1 MEESRFQAGKSALPR
16 PTSRLPMPRSTSIP
30 TALRPSQ
37 SRDNLAAAPE
47 IVSSRLRPAASR
59 ERLAPHSASGISN
72 ITNQPSPT
80 ASKSSPSARGLP
92 RPRPTSSLPTFSP
105 QPKLSKAGGNGNGN
119 GLSRIPPPRD
129 RMASLPE
136 DGDSPRQSHISK
148 LPGPGLRRKSS
159 AQWIP
164 TSQLASARQRST
176 STSTLSNGYA
186 SSDSVS
192 QTSPIDEDNDIT
204 GDDTIRA
211 KTLKPR
217 PSLAERTVQT
227 LSRLPSSPALRG
239 RTSNSNFFEQPEPY
253 RSASRPASRNSRPGS
268 SLRND
273 YPTPAKSRP
282 SLSRPGSSSGPLQD
296 LSNPFNP
303 QLPPLDSSPVRGRGL
318 GTLRTPSTSGLRE
331 RSRSKIASVPGL
343 RRPRSTTPSE
353 EVPDLAPESPLTGSK
368 TLSTRTIPQRPSVIG
383 VFKKPAL
390 PAAKKPASVPSAASK
405 VKAAPLKSPA
415 TVSDRS
421 TNLSAASTTSTKS
434 TSVGGDSPPPFK
446 KSSAALRDQIA
457 RAKAAKRSVAARK
470 SPLPDEQGQAAAWGE
485 SPVVPTD
492 DTFDFGLSDDPFNL
506 NRDANSTSKI
516 VKSRV
521 TTARA
526 SGRLNIAALGL
537 KEIPREVLDMYS
549 LESIG
554 TYDGSWAESVDL
566 TRFVAADNELEMI
579 DESVFPDVDPEEL
592 AEDEDAQGSI
602 FAGLETLDLHG
613 NVLIALPA
621 GLRRLTL
628 LTSLNLVCHRL
639 SCCCGKAANV
649 DTVFQPPCQ

>member
-1 MEESRFQAGKSALPR
+1 MEDDRLQAGKSALPR
-16 PTSRLPMPRSTSIP
+16 PTSRLPMPRSTGIP

-59 ERLAPHSASGISN
+59 ERLAPPASASGISN
-72 ITNQPSPT
+72 NTNQPSPQACKN
-80 ASKSSPSARGLP
+80 ASSARGLP

-105 QPKLSKAGGNGNGN
+105 QPKLSKSTGSGNGNSN

-136 DGDSPRQSHISK
+136 DGHSPRESRISK

-164 TSQLASARQRST
+164 VSQLASARQRST

-186 SSDSVS
+186 SSDSFS
-192 QTSPIDEDNDIT
+192 QKSPIDEDNDGT

-239 RTSNSNFFEQPEPY
+239 RTSNSNFFEPEPY
-253 RSASRPASRNSRPGS
+253 RSASRPASRSSRPGS

-273 YPTPAKSRP
+273 NPTPTKSRP

-318 GTLRTPSTSGLRE
+318 GAMRTPSTSGLRE

-343 RRPRSTTPSE
+343 QQPRSTTPSKE
-353 EVPDLAPESPLTGSK
+353 MPDLASESPVNGSK
-368 TLSTRTIPQRPSVIG
+368 TLPTRPIQHRPSVNG
-383 VFKKPAL
+383 LFKKPAL
-390 PAAKKPASVPSAASK
+390 PAAKKPVSLSSASGKP
-405 VKAAPLKSPA
+405 KAAPLKSPA

-421 TNLSAASTTSTKS
+421 TNLSAASSTSTKS

-457 RAKAAKRSVAARK
+457 RAKAARCSAAAQK
-470 SPLPDEQGQAAAWGE
+470 PQVPDAPSQAAAWGE

-506 NRDANSTSKI
+506 NRNANSTSKI

-521 TTARA
+521 TAART

-537 KEIPREVLDMYS
+537 KEIPRDVLDMYS

-554 TYDGSWAESVDL
+554 KHDGSWAESVDL

-613 NVLIALPA
+613 NVLISLPA

-628 LTSLNLVCHRL
+628 LTSLNLVCLRL
-639 SCCCGKAANV
+639 SSCCGMPAKV
-649 DTVFQPPCQ
+649 ETVF

>member
-1 MEESRFQAGKSALPR
+1 MEDNRLQAGKSALPR
-16 PTSRLPMPRSTSIP
+16 PTSRLPMPRSTGIP

-47 IVSSRLRPAASR
+47 IVPSRLRPAASR
-59 ERLAPHSASGISN
+59 ERLAPPASASGISN

-80 ASKSSPSARGLP
+80 SFKNSTSARGLP

-105 QPKLSKAGGNGNGN
+105 QPKLSKATGNGN

-136 DGDSPRQSHISK
+136 HGHSPQESPISK

-159 AQWIP
+159 AQWGP
-164 TSQLASARQRST
+164 ASQFASARQRST

-186 SSDSVS
+186 SSDSFS
-192 QTSPIDEDNDIT
+192 QASPIDGDNDIT

-239 RTSNSNFFEQPEPY
+239 RTSNSNFFESESY

-268 SLRND
+268 SLRDDNA
-273 YPTPAKSRP
+273 TPVKPRP

-303 QLPPLDSSPVRGRGL
+303 QLPPLDSSPARGRGL

-331 RSRSKIASVPGL
+331 RSRSKIASVRGAQ
-343 RRPRSTTPSE
+343 RPRSTTPSQ
-353 EVPDLAPESPLTGSK
+353 EVPDLALESPVNGSR
-368 TLSTRTIPQRPSVIG
+368 TLPTRTIQQKPSVNG
-383 VFKKPAL
+383 LFKKPAL
-390 PAAKKPASVPSAASK
+390 PAAKKPTSISSVPSKA
-405 VKAAPLKSPA
+405 KAAPLKSPA

-457 RAKAAKRSVAARK
+457 RAKAAKRSVAAK
-470 SPLPDEQGQAAAWGE
+470 QPPVSDGPGQGAAWGE
-485 SPVVPTD
+485 PPVVPTD

-521 TTARA
+521 TTARS
-526 SGRLNIAALGL
+526 SGRLDIAALGL
-537 KEIPREVLDMYS
+537 KEIPKEVLDMYS

-554 TYDGSWAESVDL
+554 KYDGSWAESVDL

-592 AEDEDAQGSI
+592 AEVEDAQGSI

-621 GLRRLTL
+621 GLRRLAL
-628 LTSLNLVCHRL
+628 LTSLNLVCYRL
-639 SCCCGKAANV
+639 SSCCEKESLLMR
-649 DTVFQPPCQ
+649 TVFQPPCQ